1 MPITLPNNPSPSAA
15 CVGKDFLLYINTGTV
30 ETPNWTLVGGQR
42 NSSLNRSADSVDV
55 SHKTSGGWKSTRAGL
70 RSWSIDL
77 DGLVLLQDAGVEALE
92 TAFNEGKEVHVK
104 FKYPDGK
111 YRDGWAAITELSI
124 DTPHDGE
131 ASVSGKLEGTGP
143 LSDLKTEP

>member
-1 MPITLPNNPSPSAA
+1 MSVTLPDNPSPSAA

-30 ETPNWTLVGGQR
+30 ATPNWTLVGGQR
-42 NSSLNRSADSVDV
+42 NSSLNRSADSIDI

-70 RSWSIDL
+70 RSWGIDL
-77 DGLVLLQDAGVEALE
+77 DGLVLLQDAGLEALE

-104 FKYPDGK
+104 IKYPDGK
-111 YRDGWAAITELSI
+111 YREGWAVITELSI

-131 ASVSGKLEGTGP
+131 ASISGTLEGTGP